1 MAFGISAA
9 TVATIGSVAGTVG
22 KVVGAA
28 NAVGSLFGGDDQ
40 PTGGSPTGG
49 GGGSGYY
56 DPYAAERPQFFKGV
70 QTLMGQ
76 GGTPGTPGSKNALSY
91 NDWVKANPKQAV
103 GYGGGFRKDG
113 SPTGKDGS
121 PTGNMYSFNGM
132 FNPGMY
138 NTGLSKADSDKAY
151 QEYVAGLPTVGGT
164 EGVSGNQ
171 AAINM
176 VMNSPGYMGGL
187 EQGQRTL
194 NAGLARTGQIGSGAE
209 RLALQNYGQDY
220 FNQQYQNLYNQYT
233 GLSMATASPL
243 DMSRQNAINNAAI
256 ETNATN
262 RGASA
267 GGFGNAINS
276 IQDAFG
282 SLTNMFD
289 GDSGSSY
296 SPNNYVSGYS
306 DYSPINTNIGMG
318 GVSGPANMGGGT
330 IGPNWG
336 GN

>member
-1 MAFGISAA
+1 MSLGISAA
-9 TVATIGSVAGTVG
+9 TIATIGSVAGTVG

-56 DPYAAERPQFFKGV
+56 DPYAAERPKYFSGL
-70 QTLMGQ
+70 QTLMGF

-91 NDWVKANPKQAV
+91 NDWVKANPNKAV
-103 GYGGGFRKDG
+103 GAGGSGPVSSLSQLG
-113 SPTGKDGS
+113 SYKP
-121 PTGNMYSFNGM
+121 
-132 FNPGMY
+132 
-138 NTGLSKADSDKAY
+138 GLSKADSDKAY
-151 QEYVAGLPTVGGT
+151 QDYISSLGGENGT

-176 VMNSPGYMGGL
+176 VMNSPTYMGGY
-187 EQGQRTL
+187 QSGQRTL

-233 GLSMATASPL
+233 GLSMATAAPL

-262 RGASA
+262 RGAA
-267 GGFGNAINS
+267 GGGFERAISGVQN
-276 IQDAFG
+276 AFG
-282 SLTNMFD
+282 SVSDLFGGSN
-289 GDSGSSY
+289 SSY
-296 SPNNYVSGYS
+296 TPNNYVSGYAPS
-306 DYSPINTNIGMG
+306 LGYSGYQPTNQTGMMPGFGTPNINDTS
-318 GVSGPANMGGGT
+318 VYS
-330 IGPNWG
+330 PNWG

>member
-1 MAFGISAA
+1 MSLGISAA
-9 TVATIGSVAGTVG
+9 TIGTIGSVAGTVG

-28 NAVGSLFGGDDQ
+28 NAVGSLFGGGDQ

-91 NDWVKANPKQAV
+91 NDWVKANPSQAV
-103 GYGGGFRKDG
+103 GYGRGSGGQ
-113 SPTGKDGS
+113 SY
-121 PTGNMYSFNGM
+121 NIMHSFSQ
-132 FNPGMY
+132 PYQSY
-138 NTGLSKADSDKAY
+138 NAGLSKADSDKAY
-151 QEYVAGLPTVGGT
+151 QEYVAGLPTGAGT

-187 EQGQRTL
+187 QQGQRTL

-306 DYSPINTNIGMG
+306 DYSPVNTNIGMG

-330 IGPNWG
+330 IGPNWRG
-336 GN
+336 I

>member
-1 MAFGISAA
+1 MSLGITS
-9 TVATIGSVAGTVG
+9 VATAIGAVGKVAGTV
-22 KVVGAA
+22 
-28 NAVGSLFGGDDQ
+28 NAVKSVFGGNDQ

-56 DPYAAERPQFFKGV
+56 DPYAAERPQFFSGLE
-70 QTLMGQ
+70 TLMGR
-76 GGTPGTPGSKNALSY
+76 GGTPGTPGSKGALSY
-91 NDWVKANPKQAV
+91 NDWVKANPNKAV
-103 GYGGGFRKDG
+103 GAGGSGPI
-113 SPTGKDGS
+113 S
-121 PTGNMYSFNGM
+121 SFSQLGGYI
-132 FNPGMY
+132 P
-138 NTGLSKADSDKAY
+138 GLSNADSQKAY
-151 QEYVAGLPTVGGT
+151 QDYITSLGGTVPT

-220 FNQQYQNLYNQYT
+220 FNQQYQNLYNQYS
-233 GLSMATASPL
+233 GLSMATAAPL

-262 RGASA
+262 RGATIA
-267 GGFGNAINS
+267 GFGNAVSS
-276 IQDAFG
+276 IGNLF
-282 SLTNMFD
+282 
-289 GDSGSSY
+289 SGSSSSY
-296 SPNNYVSGYS
+296 TPNNYVSGYS
-306 DYSPINTNIGMG
+306 DYSPTNTNIGMG

-336 GN
+336 GK